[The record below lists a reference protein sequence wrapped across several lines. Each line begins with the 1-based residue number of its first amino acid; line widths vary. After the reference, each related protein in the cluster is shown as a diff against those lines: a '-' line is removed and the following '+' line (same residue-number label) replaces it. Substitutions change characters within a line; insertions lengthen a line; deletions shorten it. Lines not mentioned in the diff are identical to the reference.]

1 MRLRFISRREL
12 LKIISSEV
20 EREETK
26 LEDNPVYI
34 KRLQQIAPAK
44 FHLRIVIA
52 NELIIREII
61 FSATLSKSTRYTGCR
76 GYTPLS
82 PF

>member
-1 MRLRFISRREL
+1 M
-12 LKIISSEV
+12 SSEV
-20 EREETK
+20 EREEAK
-26 LEDNPVYI
+26 MGDNPVYTE
-34 KRLQQIAPAK
+34 RLQQTAAAK